1 MQALTDAVTRRRR
14 FDTAIVLVSVVNI
27 FLVISGTELPNAKLL
42 RLLRIGRVIRL
53 FKSLKDLQKILNA
66 VSAAL

>member
-1 MQALTDAVTRRRR
+1 M
-14 FDTAIVLVSVVNI
+14 LVSVVNV
-27 FLVISGTELPNAKLL
+27 FLVLSGTELPNAKLL

-66 VSAAL
+66 VYAAL

>member
-1 MQALTDAVTRRRR
+1 
-14 FDTAIVLVSVVNI
+14 VLVSVVNI
-27 FLVISGTELPNAKLL
+27 FLVLSGTELPNAKLL

-66 VSAAL
+66 VYAAL